1 MDPTGRG
8 RRRVAVGVNLLWLR
22 AGRVG
27 GTEDYAVRLLSAV
40 PPDAPVRLTLF
51 ALSGFAKAHPSLAER
66 HEVVTPR
73 AAGLRPLRVLAE
85 HTWLAA
91 QCRRRGLDAV
101 HHFGGTV
108 PLVGAGPFVVTI
120 HDLQP
125 LEHPQRFGLLKRLYL
140 RAMLPWSV
148 RRAEAIVTVSEF
160 CRRRLVERLG
170 ADPRRVAVV
179 PAPVEA
185 PSAVPDT
192 PLGAVAP
199 DVAGPFLLYPA
210 VAYPHKNHEILL
222 RALARLAADG
232 VDVSLVS
239 SGGPGPQDAELD
251 RMAIELGVADRWHRL
266 GRIPRAVLDGL
277 YRHAV
282 ATVFPSTYE
291 GYGLPV
297 VEAMA
302 RGCPVVAADAGA
314 LPEVVGMAGCLVD
327 PGDPG
332 LWAAAIAELAGD
344 ADARA
349 RLRDAGARRVG
360 ELAGLDPGSELCDL
374 YLRVAGR

>member
-1 MDPTGRG
+1 M
-8 RRRVAVGVNLLWLR
+8 
-22 AGRVG
+22 
-27 GTEDYAVRLLSAV
+27 
-40 PPDAPVRLTLF
+40 
-51 ALSGFAKAHPSLAER
+51 
-66 HEVVTPR
+66 
-73 AAGLRPLRVLAE
+73 
-85 HTWLAA
+85 
-91 QCRRRGLDAV
+91 
-101 HHFGGTV
+101 
-108 PLVGAGPFVVTI
+108 
-120 HDLQP
+120 
-125 LEHPQRFGLLKRLYL
+125 
-140 RAMLPWSV
+140 
-148 RRAEAIVTVSEF
+148 
-160 CRRRLVERLG
+160 
-170 ADPRRVAVV
+170 
-179 PAPVEA
+179 
-185 PSAVPDT
+185 
-192 PLGAVAP
+192 
-199 DVAGPFLLYPA
+199 
-210 VAYPHKNHEILL
+210 
-222 RALARLAADG
+222 
-232 VDVSLVS
+232 
-239 SGGPGPQDAELD
+239 
-251 RMAIELGVADRWHRL
+251 
-266 GRIPRAVLDGL
+266 LDGL